1 MRAGLSGL
9 PWAARSTNELAISY
23 LRSTLQLCY
32 SVVPWIALP
41 ESVAQDAMVHARRR
55 YADELASAVD
65 ADVSP
70 LQRQVL
76 VCSKS
81 FWDSF
86 SLNVLALNSQRKRNW
101 GLTCLAVSAGLIN
114 VILVCGRILLD
125 ICNSEHTHRDPL
137 AACIIMLC
145 TPFSS
150 HLWTWVS

>member
-114 VILVCGRILLD
+114 VILVCGPRYFAG
-125 ICNSEHTHRDPL
+125 H
-137 AACIIMLC
+137 M
-145 TPFSS
+145 
-150 HLWTWVS
+150 